1 MENYFYVSR
10 IIKTKDKIGFGRN
23 RNLDCLCSQ
32 EDGLTS
38 LILLCYASMLPFKNH
53 ELFDV
58 LLTEQKNPTNSETNP
73 EECFVYFYYV
83 GIS

>member
-1 MENYFYVSR
+1 
-10 IIKTKDKIGFGRN
+10 
-23 RNLDCLCSQ
+23 
-32 EDGLTS
+32 
-38 LILLCYASMLPFKNH
+38 MLPFKNH